1 MIITIGNEG
10 IIRRASPFY
19 KNDGVIRP
27 RTGTDILAATIAEY
41 YGVTWDESAD
51 TYERTGTQAGLACG
65 MSHGNA
71 VNPIQAAMRRCILND
86 DEEVVY
92 YLDPS
97 SSYNRVG
104 QAPSITGIDD
114 TGAANKLSEAVVV
127 TGTDDTGTADK
138 VSNATAFT
146 EVESVYVGKYVHNT
160 TDDTYAIVIAKDSD
174 DVLSIDRDIMDSGET
189 FSIGT
194 LCGPDDAYAGH
205 YVHNTTDDTYAMI
218 TAKDSDSA
226 LSIADNIMANLEE
239 YEICTAVLD
248 GTDGQVMLEMPMFY
262 YRYSYSGTS
271 HTWEISHAP
280 LEGFSIYP
288 AFVVAGVVKPYI
300 YVGAY
305 EACLYDVSASRY
317 ANGIRLE
324 AGNVTFANADSSIE
338 RTGESHPF
346 TNLEVGDK
354 IVVSGA
360 TDAGNNGTFT
370 VASIV
375 SDQKITVSESVTD
388 RTDDPSVVITA
399 EMDFVNDK
407 LASVSGK
414 TPAVYGT
421 RANFRSAAANRG
433 TGWSQQD
440 FDGVS
445 AAQLLYLVE
454 YADFF
459 SQSMIGN
466 GCSDWGSST
475 WDAYNDY
482 NPINKTGLSNSLG
495 NATGN
500 SSLGDGN
507 AGSFMSYRG
516 IENFYGHLWKWV
528 DGINVNDHVPYV
540 CSNPA
545 DFADDTTTNYTEL
558 GAVLPNA
565 NGYQNTL
572 EQQDRGF
579 LPASVGAGSTTKIT
593 NYYSQSTI
601 WRVARLGGSAAD
613 GAGGGCFG
621 LILNYSAASRDRN
634 IGARIQ
640 KK

>member
-1 MIITIGNEG
+1 MIMLENEG
-10 IIRRASPFY
+10 MIRRTSPFY

-27 RTGTDILAATIAEY
+27 RNGTDILSCGIAAN
-41 YGVTWDESAD
+41 YGVEWDESAD
-51 TYERTGTQAGLACG
+51 TYERTGTQAGLVCG

-86 DEEVVY
+86 AGEVVY
-92 YLDPS
+92 YLDPNDS
-97 SSYNRVG
+97 TKKVG
-104 QAPSITGIDD
+104 GAAADL
-114 TGAANKLSEAVVV
+114 TGA
-127 TGTDDTGTADK
+127 
-138 VSNATAFT
+138 
-146 EVESVYVGKYVHNT
+146 
-160 TDDTYAIVIAKDSD
+160 
-174 DVLSIDRDIMDSGET
+174 
-189 FSIGT
+189 
-194 LCGPDDAYAGH
+194 
-205 YVHNTTDDTYAMI
+205 
-218 TAKDSDSA
+218 
-226 LSIADNIMANLEE
+226 
-239 YEICTAVLD
+239 
-248 GTDGQVMLEMPMFY
+248 DGQVMVEIPMFY

-271 HTWEISHAP
+271 HTWEISQAP
-280 LEGFSIYP
+280 LEGFSIHP

-324 AGNVTFANADSSIE
+324 AGNVTFASADSSIE

-375 SDQKITVSESVTD
+375 SDQKITVSEAVTD
-388 RTDDPSVVITA
+388 RTDDASVVITS

-421 RANFRSAAANRG
+421 RDNFRVVAVKRG

-459 SQSMIGN
+459 SQSMIGD
-466 GCSDWGSST
+466 GCTDWAGAT
-475 WDAYNDY
+475 WGAYNDY

-516 IENFYGHLWKWV
+516 IENFYGHIWKWF
-528 DGINVNDHVPYV
+528 DGFSVNDHVPYV
-540 CSNPA
+540 CINPA
-545 DFADDTTTNYTEL
+545 NFADDTTTNYTEL
-558 GAVLPNA
+558 GIVLSNA
-565 NGYQNTL
+565 NGYQSTL

-593 NYYSQSTI
+593 DYYWQSTG
-601 WRVARLGGSAAD
+601 WRVAQLGGAADVGAYDGCFYLSLSNSAAD
-613 GAGGGCFG
+613 RGRF
-621 LILNYSAASRDRN
+621 
-634 IGARIQ
+634 IGARLQ